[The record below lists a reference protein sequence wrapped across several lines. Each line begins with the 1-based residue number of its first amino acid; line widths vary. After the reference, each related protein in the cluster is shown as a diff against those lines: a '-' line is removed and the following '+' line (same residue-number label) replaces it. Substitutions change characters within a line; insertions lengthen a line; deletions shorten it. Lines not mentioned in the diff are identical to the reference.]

1 MTVRFGILG
10 CADIAR
16 RRVAPA
22 LRGLAG
28 VELTAVASRDPA
40 KAAAFAGE
48 FGCAATDYAGLLARA
63 DVDAVYL
70 PLPPALHAEW
80 TEAALLAGKHVLVEK
95 PITPSADT
103 ARALV
108 WLAEERGLA
117 LRENFM
123 FPHHRQHHVVRDAMR
138 AGLLGR
144 VRSLSAEFGIPA
156 RPDDD
161 IRYSAALAGGAL
173 VDLGCYPLRLAQFL
187 FGDGIA
193 VRDAELYS
201 TPDRAVDLVG
211 RIELACPDGVTA
223 TVHFHLGGEYV
234 NEYTVR
240 GEARSVR
247 VERAFTPPAD
257 WTPRLTMD
265 RGAGL
270 AAPAHDQVGAALAD
284 FAAACADPHSDHS
297 KRAAAVRTAEL
308 LDDTRTAARWST
320 ATARFRVH

>member
-1 MTVRFGILG
+1 MTLRFGILG

-22 LRGLAG
+22 LLALPG
-28 VELTAVASRDPA
+28 VALTAVASRTPGR
-40 KAAAFAGE
+40 AAAFADE
-48 FGCAATDYAGLLARA
+48 FGCAATTYTGLLERP
-63 DVDAVYL
+63 DIDAVYL

-95 PITPSADT
+95 PVTPSADT

-108 WLAEERGLA
+108 WLAEERGLV

-123 FPHHRQHHVVRDAMR
+123 FPHHRQHHTVRDAMR

-156 RPDDD
+156 RPDGD
-161 IRYSAALAGGAL
+161 IRYDASLAGGAL

-187 FGDGIA
+187 FGDGIT

-201 TPDRAVDLVG
+201 TPAHGVDLIG
-211 RIELACPDGVTA
+211 RVTLTCPDAVTA
-223 TVHFHLGGEYV
+223 TLHFHLGGDYV

-240 GEARSVR
+240 GESRSLR

-257 WTPRLTMD
+257 WTPRLTLTD
-265 RGAGL
+265 GAGL
-270 AAPAHDQVGAALAD
+270 VAPAHDQVTAALAD
-284 FAAACADPHSDHS
+284 FTTACRDPHSDHS
-297 KRAAAVRTAEL
+297 KRAAAIRTTEL
-308 LDDTRTAARWST
+308 LDDIRAAAGWALTTVR
-320 ATARFRVH
+320 